1 MYDLSEYLIVISLIL
16 ECRSVYN
23 HLVGKAWISYAIVIM
38 LAAGV
43 LGALISQKIIY
54 FNKSRAIAFVTIAI
68 YLLLYIFFNSY
79 HWSSYLR
86 CLLCLVII
94 FIYYLFCYRDG
105 IPSILYK
112 YENVIL
118 LISVISLFFWVFGIL
133 LGIIKPSGI
142 IHTTWSG
149 SSESAVFPSYFNIYF
164 KSQRDAEP
172 FLRNS
177 AIFTESPMFSFH
189 VSLALLF
196 EVLLSEKFSLRKEI
210 ILIVTILS
218 THSTTGLSIVLALVV
233 YQIMRNKKKNVW
245 MVLIYLA
252 FLISLPFIASIP
264 FYLFNAKMTT
274 MSGSLR
280 VDDFRVGF
288 LAWSKHKVFGGG
300 FENEQYLQSFMAN
313 WRIINIGFSNSIMY
327 ILALTGIY
335 VSIVYFGAVIKGVVT
350 SIINKDFQM
359 LLFSALFFYQ
369 FAITVTPNNYLIFF
383 VLTFI
388 AINKKANLPSNE
400 YRYYYSDVG
409 EAI

>member
-1 MYDLSEYLIVISLIL
+1 MKFSHKYKSLALLMYDLSEYLIVISLIL

-189 VSLALLF
+189 VSLLFRYVLKCDRDLQSQFVSHKIKISNTHGLRFIEPVLNCLFCYSKLWSQIGCFLMLLRLSTCKHPAKIIHAALGKALCKICF
-196 EVLLSEKFSLRKEI
+196 WHSLTLLSVNFPPFVICLIKRGFINVSVNHFFS
-210 ILIVTILS
+210 S
-218 THSTTGLSIVLALVV
+218 C
-233 YQIMRNKKKNVW
+233 N
-245 MVLIYLA
+245 
-252 FLISLPFIASIP
+252 
-264 FYLFNAKMTT
+264 
-274 MSGSLR
+274 
-280 VDDFRVGF
+280 
-288 LAWSKHKVFGGG
+288 HKICFK
-300 FENEQYLQSFMAN
+300 SF
-313 WRIINIGFSNSIMY
+313 
-327 ILALTGIY
+327 
-335 VSIVYFGAVIKGVVT
+335 
-350 SIINKDFQM
+350 
-359 LLFSALFFYQ
+359 
-369 FAITVTPNNYLIFF
+369 
-383 VLTFI
+383 
-388 AINKKANLPSNE
+388 
-400 YRYYYSDVG
+400 
-409 EAI
+409 